1 MRRAWAL
8 LETGCQVAQAGWQ
21 VGYAHPSNFSAAF
34 TRFYGRSPKSVF
46 GRRS

>member
-1 MRRAWAL
+1 
-8 LETGCQVAQAGWQ
+8 

-34 TRFYGRSPKSVF
+34 ARFYGRSPKSVF